1 LSIFEDAFLGLL
13 QGLGEFLPISSSA
26 QLILVPWLLGWADH
40 SLALDVALH
49 VGTLVAVLAAFAS
62 EWLALVRAGLSGL
75 LRGRPFEGAEGR
87 LLGLILLASVPG
99 GIAGLL
105 LEKRADTVFRSPTI
119 VASCLALGGIILLAA
134 DRFGSGGKPL
144 ESMSV
149 RDALLIGLSQ
159 GFAVIPG
166 VSRSGITIAAAL
178 ALGFPREAS
187 ARFSFL
193 LATPII
199 LGAAALKVPHLLR
212 SGDPTG
218 ILVGMAVSAVVGLLA
233 IRLLLGYLRTGT
245 YIPFVVYRFAIAL
258 LVFAA
263 AFLGWRHL
271 G

>member
-1 LSIFEDAFLGLL
+1 MSIFEDGFLGLL

-26 QLILVPWLLGWADH
+26 QLILIPWLLGWAEH
-40 SLALDVALH
+40 PLSLDVALH
-49 VGTLVAVLAAFAS
+49 VGTLVAVLVAFAAD
-62 EWLALVRAGLSGL
+62 WVGLLKAGFSGL
-75 LRGRPFEGAEGR
+75 LRGDPFSGPEGR
-87 LLGLILLASVPG
+87 LLGFLLLASIPG

-105 LEKRADTVFRSPTI
+105 LEKRAETVFRSPLV
-119 VASCLALGGIILLAA
+119 VASCLAAGGVVLLAA
-134 DRFGSGGKPL
+134 DRLGAGAKPL
-144 ESMSV
+144 GAMTAK
-149 RDALLIGLSQ
+149 DALLIGLSQ
-159 GFAVIPG
+159 GLAVIPG

-178 ALGFPREAS
+178 ALGYPREAS

-218 ILVGMAVSAVVGLLA
+218 ILVGMAVSALVGLLA
-233 IRLLLGYLRTGT
+233 IRFLLGYVRKGT
-245 YIPFVVYRFAIAL
+245 YIPFVVYRFLVAL
-258 LVFAA
+258 VVFMA